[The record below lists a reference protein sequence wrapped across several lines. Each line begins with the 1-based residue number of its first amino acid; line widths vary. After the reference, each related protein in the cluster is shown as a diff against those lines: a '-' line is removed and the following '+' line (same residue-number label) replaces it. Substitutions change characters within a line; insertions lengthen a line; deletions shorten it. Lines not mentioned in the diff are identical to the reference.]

1 MNISAVVEAHADSDR
16 VALFHR
22 DDQIS
27 YAQLVAAV
35 RRVHAGLV
43 AAGVQPGDRVMVFA
57 GTTPHFVAVLFGVL
71 RAGAVAVPANPLSP
85 APEMAGEIAAIFR

>member
-16 VALFHR
+16 VALHHR
-22 DDQIS
+22 DHAVT
-27 YAQLVAAV
+27 YGELVAAV

-43 AAGVQPGDRVMVFA
+43 DAGVKPGDRVMLFA

-71 RAGAVAVPANPLSP
+71 RAGAIAVPVNPLSP
-85 APEMAGEIAAIFR
+85 APGDGR